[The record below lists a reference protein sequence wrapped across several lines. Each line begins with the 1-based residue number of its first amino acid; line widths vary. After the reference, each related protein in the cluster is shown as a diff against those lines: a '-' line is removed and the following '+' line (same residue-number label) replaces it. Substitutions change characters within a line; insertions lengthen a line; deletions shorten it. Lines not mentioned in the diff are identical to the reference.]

1 MEKNVPQLQ
10 FCKQLDHCFAEHLMA
25 ICGVLLCNQYKIYI
39 RTVPGLVVLRQ
50 MILFFYKI
58 LEERKSIDFF
68 H

>member
-1 MEKNVPQLQ
+1 
-10 FCKQLDHCFAEHLMA
+10 MA